1 VSAGP
6 EAHVG
11 VDLAPRMRAWGLPLK
26 AQGPRG
32 TCSVFAIVAAVE
44 YALARRN
51 ACGTTLS
58 EQFLN
63 WATHEASGEAGDGGF
78 FSDIWAGFRASGTCA
93 VALAPYSE
101 TFDPGYRPGA
111 EAIAQ
116 AAALTNKPFAFHWI
130 KEWDV
135 ETGLTDEHVAA
146 VEACLLSGW
155 PVCAGMRWPR
165 QAPWRDGI
173 LRAPD
178 DAEVYDG
185 HSVLVTGVGPDPV
198 DPAGRLWW
206 LKDSAAGGCA
216 RAVPVSYAR
225 RYVND
230 LAWVELP

>member
-1 VSAGP
+1 MTTASQP
-6 EAHVG
+6 FVG
-11 VDLAPRMRAWGLPLK
+11 IDLAPRMRAWGLALK

-32 TCSVFAIVAAVE
+32 TCSVFAVTAAIE
-44 YALARRN
+44 YAVARRN
-51 ACGTTLS
+51 AGGASLS

-63 WATHEASGEAGDGGF
+63 WASHEASGEAGDGGF
-78 FSDIWAGFRASGTCA
+78 FSDIWAGFLAYGACA
-93 VALAPYSE
+93 QSLAPYCE
-101 TFDPGYRPGA
+101 TYDAAYRPGV
-111 EAIAQ
+111 EALEQ
-116 AAALTNKPFAFHWI
+116 AAALRRRPFAFHWI

-135 ETGLTDEHVAA
+135 ATGLADEHVAA
-146 VEACLLSGW
+146 VEACLRAGW

-165 QAPWRDGI
+165 EADWRDRV
-173 LRAPD
+173 LRVPG

-185 HSVLVTGVGPDPV
+185 HSVLVTGIDTDPL

-206 LKDSAAGGCA
+206 LKDSAAGGCT

>member
-1 VSAGP
+1 MSAGSAP
-6 EAHVG
+6 FVG
-11 VDLAPRMRAWGLPLK
+11 GDLAPRMRAWGLPLK

-32 TCSVFAIVAAVE
+32 TCSVFAITAAIE
-44 YALARRN
+44 YAVARRN
-51 ACGTTLS
+51 ACGAPLS

-63 WATHEASGEAGDGGF
+63 WAAHQASGEAGDGGF
-78 FSDIWAGFRASGTCA
+78 FSDIWAGFQAYGVCA
-93 VALAPYSE
+93 QALAPYSE
-101 TFDPGYRPGA
+101 TYDPDYRPTT
-111 EAIAQ
+111 EALRQ
-116 AAALTNKPFAFHWI
+116 AAALRGKPFAFHWI

-146 VEACLLSGW
+146 VGACLLAGW

-165 QAPWRDGI
+165 EAPWRDGV

-178 DAEVYDG
+178 DADVYDG
-185 HSVLVTGVGPDPV
+185 HSVLVTGIATDSLDAVGS
-198 DPAGRLWW
+198 LWW